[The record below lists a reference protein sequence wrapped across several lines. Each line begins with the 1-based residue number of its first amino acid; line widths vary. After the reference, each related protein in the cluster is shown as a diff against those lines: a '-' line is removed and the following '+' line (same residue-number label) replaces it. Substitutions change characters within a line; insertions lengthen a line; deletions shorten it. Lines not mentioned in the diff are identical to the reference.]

1 MSEDTKQRILEVG
14 ADLVH
19 RQGFNNTGLKDI
31 LKAAGVPKG
40 SFYFYFDSKET
51 FGIELAHY
59 LRKRSR
65 EAMLPIIN
73 DETKTPLERLHAM
86 FSRFQAYFAS
96 HGYTRGCPIGNLAQ
110 EMSDLS
116 DPFRIALN
124 DALDGMIE
132 GFAYLLREAQKV
144 GEIPADLDTDE
155 AALFIVQACQGAF
168 IRVKLLKNA
177 EPLDTCRKYIFEK
190 LLK

>member
-110 EMSDLS
+110 EVSDLS
-116 DPFRIALN
+116 PAMREAVRQVLHKMGGNLARILAEAAQAGELPPDLDPERTAAFIL
-124 DALDGMIE
+124 DAWE
-132 GFAYLLREAQKV
+132 GALLRMKAEKTV
-144 GEIPADLDTDE
+144 
-155 AALFIVQACQGAF
+155 
-168 IRVKLLKNA
+168 
-177 EPLDTCRKYIFEK
+177 EPLHRFEEFVFTRV
-190 LLK
+190 LR